1 MTKTIAERIE
11 LLEQVRQPVV
21 GDDLITEAG
30 RKVLLDEFIRVL
42 RHEAGSRTGEDIE
55 DVHDMRVA
63 TRRMRS
69 VFRLLAPYYK
79 RNAIHDHQ
87 EMLRRLAWALGNVRD
102 RDILIENL
110 RTYIKPVR
118 GNGRAELLTV
128 IDALDQERITFRAEL
143 VELLDSKLYRRFL
156 KDFTEFLTV
165 AGTAAKTPSTDVS
178 PSQVRHIL
186 PVMVHHRLAAVRA
199 YDPILSTADATTLH
213 ALRIEFKRLRY
224 AVSLFQKV
232 LGDQID
238 DFITSIKAVQDCL
251 GHMNDTATARG
262 LLEGFQS
269 AAVEKYLAHLE
280 TQETALLGEF
290 TELWVQFNSRK
301 IQQKLSTALLAL
313 S

>member
-1 MTKTIAERIE
+1 MSKTIAERIE
-11 LLEQVRQPVV
+11 FLEQARQPVA
-21 GDDLITEAG
+21 GDDLMAEAG

-79 RNAIHDHQ
+79 RNAVHDHQ

-102 RDILIENL
+102 RDILIGNL

-118 GNGRAELLTV
+118 GNGRTELLGV

-143 VELLDSKLYRRFL
+143 VELLDSKAYKRFL
-156 KDFTEFLTV
+156 KDFVEFLTV
-165 AGTAAKTPSTDVS
+165 AGAGAKTPATEVS

-199 YDPILSTADATTLH
+199 YDPILATADATTLH

-224 AVSLFQKV
+224 TVSLFQKV

-238 DFITSIKAVQDCL
+238 DFISSIKAIQDCL
-251 GHMNDTATARG
+251 GHMNDAATARG
-262 LLEGFQS
+262 LLEGFEG
-269 AAVEKYLAHLE
+269 AAVEKYLSSVQEH
-280 TQETALLGEF
+280 ETALLGEF
-290 TELWVQFNSRK
+290 GELWAHFNSRK
-301 IQQKLSTALLAL
+301 VQQKLSTALLAL